1 MVMNIRNPHPKTI
14 ASLKRGLFLILS
26 IPLFKLIADGV
37 LDQLGAN
44 PIEKITRTT
53 GYWTLTLLLVTLA
66 VTPLRRFFGWSWPG
80 RFRRMLGLFAFF
92 YGCLH
97 FLTYLVLDQFFD
109 WAGIVKDI
117 AKRPYITVGF
127 TALLLLVPL
136 AVTSTD
142 GMIRRLGGKRWRV
155 LHRLV
160 YLIAILGVVH
170 FWWLVKKDISRP
182 AIDAAILALLLGF
195 RMMDAVRK
203 QVSGARSEEKRKS
216 SNIDGPSSSR
226 HPPGLSVLDG
236 NTHSETTP

>member
-1 MVMNIRNPHPKTI
+1 MNPQNPSPKTLT
-14 ASLKRGLFLILS
+14 ALKRGLFLILL
-26 IPLFKLIADGV
+26 IPLFKLIGNGV

-66 VTPLRRFFGWSWPG
+66 VTPLRRLSGRPWLG

-97 FLTYLVLDQFFD
+97 FFTYLVLDQFFD
-109 WAGIVKDI
+109 WPGIVKDI

-127 TALLLLVPL
+127 TAFLLLIPL

-142 GMIRRLGGKRWRV
+142 GMIRRLGGRRWRR

-160 YLIAILGVVH
+160 YVIAIGGVVH
-170 FWWLVKKDISRP
+170 FWWLVKKDITAP
-182 AIDAAILALLLGF
+182 AVDATVLAVLLSF
-195 RMMDAVRK
+195 RMIGAVRG
-203 QVSGARSEEKRKS
+203 QGTGAGAEMNRKS
-216 SNIDGPSSSR
+216 LNVDGLNSNR
-226 HPPGLSVLDG
+226 HLPRRSVLSG
-236 NTHSETTP
+236 NSRTDTSP

>member
-1 MVMNIRNPHPKTI
+1 MNIRNPSSKALI
-14 ASLKRGLFLILS
+14 ALKRGLFLILL
-26 IPLFKLIADGV
+26 IPLFNLIGNGV

-53 GYWTLTLLLVTLA
+53 GYWTLTLLLVTLSA
-66 VTPLRRFFGWSWPG
+66 TPLRRVLGWIWIG

-109 WAGIVKDI
+109 WPGIVKDI

-127 TALLLLVPL
+127 TAFLLLIPL

-142 GMIRRLGGKRWRV
+142 GMIRRLGGKRWRR

-160 YLIAILGVVH
+160 YVIAIGGVVH
-170 FWWLVKKDISRP
+170 FWWLVKKDITAP
-182 AIDAAILALLLGF
+182 AADAAILAALLGF
-195 RMMDAVRK
+195 RVIDAVRRR
-203 QVSGARSEEKRKS
+203 AE
-216 SNIDGPSSSR
+216 P
-226 HPPGLSVLDG
+226 L
-236 NTHSETTP
+236 

>member
-1 MVMNIRNPHPKTI
+1 
-14 ASLKRGLFLILS
+14 LIGN
-26 IPLFKLIADGV
+26 GV

-53 GYWTLTLLLVTLA
+53 GYWTLTLLLVTLSA
-66 VTPLRRFFGWSWPG
+66 TPLRRVLGWPWLG

-109 WAGIVKDI
+109 WPGIVKDI

-127 TALLLLVPL
+127 TAFLLLIPL

-142 GMIRRLGGKRWRV
+142 GMIRRLGGKRWRR

-160 YLIAILGVVH
+160 YVIAIGGVVH
-170 FWWLVKKDISRP
+170 FWWLVKKDITAP
-182 AIDAAILALLLGF
+182 AADAAILAALLGF
-195 RMMDAVRK
+195 RVIDAVRRR
-203 QVSGARSEEKRKS
+203 AE
-216 SNIDGPSSSR
+216 P
-226 HPPGLSVLDG
+226 L
-236 NTHSETTP
+236 

>member
-1 MVMNIRNPHPKTI
+1 MNIRNPSPKALI
-14 ASLKRGLFLILS
+14 ALKRGLFLILL
-26 IPLFKLIADGV
+26 IPLFNLIGNGV

-53 GYWTLTLLLVTLA
+53 GYWTLTLLLVTLSA
-66 VTPLRRFFGWSWPG
+66 TPLRRVLGWIWIG

-109 WAGIVKDI
+109 WPGIVKDI

-127 TALLLLVPL
+127 TAFLLLIPL

-142 GMIRRLGGKRWRV
+142 GMIRRLGGKRWRR

-160 YLIAILGVVH
+160 YVIAIGGVVH
-170 FWWLVKKDISRP
+170 FWWLVKKDITAP
-182 AIDAAILALLLGF
+182 AADAAILAALLGF
-195 RMMDAVRK
+195 RVIDAVRRR
-203 QVSGARSEEKRKS
+203 VE
-216 SNIDGPSSSR
+216 P
-226 HPPGLSVLDG
+226 L
-236 NTHSETTP
+236 